1 MRNLL
6 LFTLLAQ
13 IIAGSPEDKAFQQ
26 VMAEADAD
34 AKLQKLADFEKT
46 FPKSKALPGVYV
58 MIMDV
63 YRQKENADKI
73 IEYGEKVL
81 TLDANNVTAMMAL
94 SRNYAI
100 KRINLDRAVELAQ
113 KAVDQVGK
121 MRAAPPPVSH
131 TDAQWKSYLDSTET
145 AARNILAY
153 STSIRGK

>member
-6 LFTLLAQ
+6 LLTLLAQ

-34 AKLQKLADFEKT
+34 AKLQRLVDFEKT

-63 YRQKENADKI
+63 YRQKDNADKI

-81 TLDANNVTAMMAL
+81 MLDANNVTAMMAL
-94 SRNYAI
+94 SRHYAI
-100 KRINLDRAVELAQ
+100 KRINLDRAVDLAQ

-153 STSIRGK
+153 STSVRGK

>member
-6 LFTLLAQ
+6 LITLLAQ

-26 VMAEADAD
+26 VMAEADVD
-34 AKLQKLADFEKT
+34 AKLQRLVDFEKT

-58 MIMDV
+58 LIMDV
-63 YRQKENADKI
+63 YRQKDNADKI

-81 TLDANNVTAMMAL
+81 TLDSNNVTAMMAL
-94 SRNYAI
+94 SRHYAI

-153 STSIRGK
+153 STSVRGN